1 MGKASIGDCFSTDNR
16 TDGGKSSIEKVAIG
30 RYGPVSG
37 RCYHVID
44 PENSTATCLV
54 TTKKIRCGLL
64 PCGLSW
70 QNVTRKAT
78 LPPKAKQ
85 HLQKIQPNFGHR
97 FPIWDSNGFSAV
109 YPALCLPTLPPSRN
123 GWDSPPSVAMWGKRD
138 MARRSSVDDVSPY
151 KGQVD
156 PHSELLMTSCAF
168 VV

>member
-1 MGKASIGDCFSTDNR
+1 M
-16 TDGGKSSIEKVAIG
+16 
-30 RYGPVSG
+30 
-37 RCYHVID
+37 
-44 PENSTATCLV
+44 
-54 TTKKIRCGLL
+54 L

-168 VV
+168 FGSIIGVSHMYSYPCVRSIRASSVVIACRRPRVNPNVPA